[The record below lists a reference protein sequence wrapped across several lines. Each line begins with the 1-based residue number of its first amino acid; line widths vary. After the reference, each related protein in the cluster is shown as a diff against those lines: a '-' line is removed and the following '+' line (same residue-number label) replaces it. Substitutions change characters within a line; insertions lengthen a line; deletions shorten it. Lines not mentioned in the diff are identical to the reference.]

1 VHLIVNIGGYLVAF
15 NRLFTHAW
23 GAEDYDRQFREILMP
38 RKRPDELASTRK
50 LTGLVLQAC
59 LVAKD
64 SSYNLRDFIQ
74 NSSNMAFLAVRDC
87 EKELDRME
95 RQIDEEITAAITQV
109 SEPEARE
116 LLACLKF
123 IIDLERIGD
132 LTWSV
137 AQRLQ
142 KLGTKLQADDA
153 QDFQSMAEILENML
167 GTVHEGFVRRDL
179 ESANWVLQTDLQID
193 QACRSVFHRHLAMG
207 DRRKREYSTSLLLM
221 AQAFERAGDHAKN
234 LGEELLHLVEG
245 RSVRHEP
252 KRLRAARKAV
262 KPPSSARPSKA
273 RVALR
278 HSTQPSRE

>member
-1 VHLIVNIGGYLVAF
+1 MA
-15 NRLFTHAW
+15 
-23 GAEDYDRQFREILMP
+23 
-38 RKRPDELASTRK
+38 RKRSEELESTRK
-50 LTGLVLQAC
+50 LTGLVLQGC

-64 SSYNLRDFIQ
+64 ASYNLRDFIQ

-95 RQIDEEITAAITQV
+95 RQVDEEISAAITQV
-109 SEPEARE
+109 NETQARE

-142 KLGTKLQADDA
+142 KLGTRLQQDDA
-153 QDFQSMAEILENML
+153 QDFQAMAEILENML
-167 GTVHEGFVRRDL
+167 GSVHEGFVRRDL
-179 ESANWVLQTDLQID
+179 DSANWVLESDVQID
-193 QACRSVFHRHLAMG
+193 HACRAVFHRHLASG
-207 DRRKREYSTSLLLM
+207 DRRKREYSTNLLLM

-252 KRLRAARKAV
+252 KRLRAARKAI
-262 KPPSSARPSKA
+262 KPPSPSRTSKS
-273 RVALR
+273 RSALR
-278 HSTQPSRE
+278 HSTQPSVE